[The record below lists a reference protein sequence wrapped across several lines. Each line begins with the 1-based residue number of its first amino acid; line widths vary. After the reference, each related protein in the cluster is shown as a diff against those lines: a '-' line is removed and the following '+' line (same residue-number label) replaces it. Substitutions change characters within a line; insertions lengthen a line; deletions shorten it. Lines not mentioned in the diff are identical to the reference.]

1 MIKVMTLGRGGSDYS
16 ASLYASYL
24 DADKVVLYK
33 EVNGLMTS
41 DPRFVPNARVV
52 PELHYRE
59 ATELAYYGA
68 KVLHPRSIIPLVK
81 KQIPLNIKIL
91 LTRISKVL

>member
-1 MIKVMTLGRGGSDYS
+1 MDIVVVQGFIGSTLDDKVMTLGRGGSDYS

-41 DPRFVPNARVV
+41 DPRFVPNARVI

-59 ATELAYYGA
+59 ATELATMGLKFY
-68 KVLHPRSIIPLVK
+68 
-81 KQIPLNIKIL
+81 IL
-91 LTRISKVL
+91 DR